1 MEKAGKTGGLPTLKL
16 LIKLEI
22 IMKNE
27 ILVAWVCFFFHIFV
41 STVLFFFNNS
51 RR

>member
-27 ILVAWVCFFFHIFV
+27 ILIAWVFFFHIFV
-41 STVLFFFNNS
+41 STVLFF
-51 RR
+51 